1 MKETDNYD
9 ALFEMYIF
17 ETSELLNQMEQL
29 IMKDEA
35 SGFLNIINEIFR
47 IMHTI
52 KGTSAMMHFDQI
64 AKLSH
69 AMEDLFYYIRENQ
82 PTNLIESFSD
92 VVLGCVDFMKI
103 EIHKIT
109 ARDENLSDATDKIDE
124 INRLLNQIKEQ
135 NTLGKIE
142 QADEKNVRNQ
152 LATYEIIINFDEECG
167 MENVRAFSIIH
178 QMAEPINIL
187 NYIPQELIENESN
200 AIDTIKSNG
209 FKVSFTSILNK
220 EKLMG
225 YFLEIPFVNKV
236 LLTEQSDCQLQSKK
250 EANQKDIKNGSEE
263 PKHGSQSG
271 GMISV
276 NIEKTNRLMD
286 LIGELIIS
294 EAMVTQNP
302 DLKGLRLVNFTKAA
316 NQLSKI
322 TGELQDVVM
331 SIRMVP
337 LMSTFYKMQR
347 IVRDMC
353 KKMNKE
359 VHLNIIGEETEVDK
373 NIIDHISDP
382 LMHLVRNA
390 IDHGI
395 ESSDERAHL
404 GKPQNG
410 TLTLEAKNSGSDVL
424 IIIKDDGKGLNK
436 EKILQRAIEKGIV
449 DSAATFTEDEILN
462 LILLPGFSTKDSI
475 TEFSGRGVGMDVV
488 ARNIESIG
496 GQILVESQEGLGTTI
511 TLQIPLSLA
520 IIDGMNVRVGSARYT
535 LPTIE
540 IRESFRPDESD
551 IIRDPRGN
559 EMIMVR
565 GECYRIVRLHELFN
579 IKTNRTRFSEGIFVM
594 VEHNNDSF
602 CIFVD
607 ELMGQQQV
615 VIKAL
620 PGYIK
625 ATKATEGLVGCTLL
639 GDGSISLILNTYGI
653 SNMWDKQCS

>member
-1 MKETDNYD
+1 MKDTDNYD
-9 ALFEMYIF
+9 SLFEMYIF
-17 ETSELLNQMEQL
+17 ETTELLGQMEQL
-29 IMKDEA
+29 VMKDEA
-35 SGFLNIINEIFR
+35 FGFVNVINEIFR

-52 KGTSAMMHFDQI
+52 KGTSAMMNFDQI
-64 AKLSH
+64 ARLSH

-82 PTNLIESFSD
+82 PTNLIDSFSD
-92 VVLGCVDFMKI
+92 VIFGCIDFVKV
-103 EIHKIT
+103 EVHKISEGE
-109 ARDENLSDATDKIDE
+109 ENLSDATEKIDE
-124 INRLLNQIKEQ
+124 INKLLNQIKAQ
-135 NTLGKIE
+135 HTPKKIE
-142 QADEKNVRNQ
+142 QMNEKNDQVV
-152 LATYEIIINFDEECG
+152 AYEVIIYFDKDCG

-178 QMAEPINIL
+178 QMVESICIL
-187 NYIPQELIENESN
+187 NYWPEALIENENNS
-200 AIDTIKSNG
+200 IETIKNEG
-209 FKVSFTSILNK
+209 FKLSITSHLSQDH
-220 EKLMG
+220 LMN
-225 YFLEIPFVNKV
+225 YFLQIPFANNVQ
-236 LLTEQSDCQLQSKK
+236 LTEQSNHPIQPQKQNTNLDNKNNGDESK
-250 EANQKDIKNGSEE
+250 AT
-263 PKHGSQSG
+263 SQTG

-276 NIEKTNRLMD
+276 NIDKTNRLMD

-316 NQLSKI
+316 NQLNKI
-322 TGELQDVVM
+322 TSELQDVVM

-359 VHLNIIGEETEVDK
+359 VDLKIIGEETEVDK

-395 ESSDERAHL
+395 ESSKDRIHQ

-424 IIIKDDGKGLNK
+424 IIIKDDGKGLSK
-436 EKILQRAIEKGIV
+436 KKILERAIEKGIV
-449 DSAATFTEDEILN
+449 DRGATFSEDEILN
-462 LILLPGFSTKDSI
+462 LILLPGFSTKDSV

-496 GQILVESQEGLGTTI
+496 GQIIVESEEEISTTI

-520 IIDGMNVRVGSARYT
+520 IIDGMNVSVGAARYT

-540 IRESFRPDESD
+540 IRESFRPNEND
-551 IIRDPRGN
+551 IIKDPKGN

-579 IKTNRTRFSEGIFVM
+579 IKTNITRFSDGIFIM
-594 VEHNNDSF
+594 IEHNNDNF
-602 CIFVD
+602 CVFVD
-607 ELMGQQQV
+607 ALIGQQQV
-615 VIKAL
+615 VIKTL
-620 PGYIK
+620 PSYIK
-625 ATKATEGLVGCTLL
+625 TTKATEGLVGCTLL
-639 GDGSISLILNTYGI
+639 GDGSISLILNTFGI